1 MPIPSRLRAFVA
13 TILAVVVVGAVVF
26 IAVRGPAIAGRLGP
40 RTDAP
45 AEGAEADGRR
55 AQATG
60 QADPEAREPRL
71 AAPARPIRIRNSTLF
86 GWALLDHLSGRMS
99 GSPNS
104 GRVTNTVESMI
115 KPWIAADHLRRLA
128 ADSRRPSSDALDEM
142 YKMIV
147 DSNDPATEKYFQVG
161 GGDAVTRR
169 LLTVCGLKQLD
180 IKATLW
186 SQTEMTPQDAARYGR
201 CLADGRA
208 AGPRWTAWV
217 LDAMRKVRGDV
228 EDQVSGSVQ
237 GGRWG
242 IIDGLPRELAGQVSI
257 KNGWTSYVDGWH
269 VNCLAVHPEWSLVV
283 MLRMGTLRAAAK
295 ACEDVAE
302 VLVVG

>member
-1 MPIPSRLRAFVA
+1 MPAPSRR
-13 TILAVVVVGAVVF
+13 GAVVATTLALVVAATALF
-26 IAVRGPAIAGRLGP
+26 VAVRRPTAFAGRLGP
-40 RTDAP
+40 RDAP
-45 AEGAEADGRR
+45 VPEAAPSDAVRAEA
-55 AQATG
+55 T
-60 QADPEAREPRL
+60 PEPPGPRL
-71 AAPARPIRIRNSTLF
+71 AAPARPIRIQNSTLF
-86 GWALLDHLSGRMS
+86 GWALLDRLSGQMT

-104 GRVTNTVESMI
+104 GQVSNTVESMI

-128 ADSRRPSSDALDEM
+128 DDGRRPSSGALNEL

-147 DSNDPATEKYFQVG
+147 DSNDPAAEKYFQIG

-169 LLTVCGLKQLD
+169 LLTVCGLDRLR

-186 SQTEMTPQDAARYGR
+186 SQTEMTPQDAARYGH

-208 AGPRWTAWV
+208 AGPKWTAWI
-217 LDAMRKVRGDV
+217 LDAMTKVRGGV
-228 EDQVSGSVQ
+228 EDQISGSVQ

-242 IIDGLPRELAGQVSI
+242 IIDGLPRELAAEVSI

-283 MLRMGTLRAAAK
+283 MLRMGTLRAAAE
-295 ACEDVAE
+295 ACEDVAK
-302 VLVVG
+302 VLVVNG